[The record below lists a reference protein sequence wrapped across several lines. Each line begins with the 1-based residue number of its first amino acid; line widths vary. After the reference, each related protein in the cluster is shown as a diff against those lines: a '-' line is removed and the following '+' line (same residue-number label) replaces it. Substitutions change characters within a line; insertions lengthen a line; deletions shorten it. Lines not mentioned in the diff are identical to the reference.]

1 MFKEFKEFAMRG
13 NVMDLAIG
21 VIIGGAFQKII
32 NSLVNDVIM
41 PFIAIFTGKVDYADW
56 IINIGSVKIGIGTF
70 LTAIIN
76 FLIIALTIFIVIK
89 YFNKLN
95 KKLEKLKIQELSKV
109 GQKLGVNKLF
119 KNKNKKK
126 EKEEEEKTTKICPFC
141 LSEVNIKATR
151 CNHCTSML
159 EE

>member
-41 PFIAIFTGKVDYADW
+41 PVIAIFTGKVDYANWVID
-56 IINIGSVKIGIGTF
+56 IGNAKIGIGTF
-70 LTAIIN
+70 ITAIIN
-76 FLIIALTIFIVIK
+76 FLIIAITIFLVIK

-95 KKLEKLKIQELSKV
+95 KKIEKLKIQEFSKV
-109 GQKLGVNKLF
+109 SKKLGVNKLF
-119 KNKNKKK
+119 KNKKKDK
-126 EKEEEEKTTKICPFC
+126 PEEEPTTKLCPFC